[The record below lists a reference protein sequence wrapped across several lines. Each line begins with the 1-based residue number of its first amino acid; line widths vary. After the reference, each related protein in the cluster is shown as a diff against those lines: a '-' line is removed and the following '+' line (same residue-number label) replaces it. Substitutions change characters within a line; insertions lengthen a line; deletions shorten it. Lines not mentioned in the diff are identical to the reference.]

1 MNTYMAV
8 YIDDIPAVSDLD
20 LPLPVAVVQD
30 AKGKPIVSLSDARLP
45 DHRLYPDLL
54 LGVALSKSGLK
65 ALERLGAYVAA
76 QFSCAPPPVADLTA
90 SNAER
95 DGPEI
100 ALAVAREL
108 TAELQRQAE
117 RNVALTRSLAALR
130 DTHARTQA
138 AFDRLE
144 RFVLDNDLAG
154 RTEHF
159 ALLPSAETGAIVL
172 NGEADIEQRLP
183 TASPGLSDIELFIE
197 EVESPEGGILT
208 VTLSTSEDGVT
219 RGHWEVAGHALAG
232 GRIRL
237 SLPVSLETE
246 VLTPVLTIS
255 WAGEG
260 FVRVPTALFHPDPRF
275 QAHLAGLP
283 DGRVLAC
290 RCWTYVPG
298 CEASIPADAILPS
311 ATDAKVART
320 RLLDRRL
327 LETAVNL
334 TPGNDHFRYLE
345 DADALMVHAPTSGVS
360 VGMIPGVALKGATHI
375 KAQVCTRSDQ
385 APAVDYALAIAPVTV
400 RPEPDD
406 SLPEFEPGHQAPWI
420 SLDALE
426 LGEIHLPLNGPLS
439 EPHDLYLM
447 TRLAGGA
454 GDASWG
460 WSTFGKIKITLE

>member
-1 MNTYMAV
+1 M
-8 YIDDIPAVSDLD
+8 
-20 LPLPVAVVQD
+20 
-30 AKGKPIVSLSDARLP
+30 
-45 DHRLYPDLL
+45 
-54 LGVALSKSGLK
+54 
-65 ALERLGAYVAA
+65 
-76 QFSCAPPPVADLTA
+76 
-90 SNAER
+90 
-95 DGPEI
+95 
-100 ALAVAREL
+100 
-108 TAELQRQAE
+108 
-117 RNVALTRSLAALR
+117 
-130 DTHARTQA
+130 
-138 AFDRLE
+138 
-144 RFVLDNDLAG
+144 
-154 RTEHF
+154 
-159 ALLPSAETGAIVL
+159 LPSVETGAIEL
-172 NGEADIEQRLP
+172 NSETDIEQRLP
-183 TASPGLSDIELFIE
+183 IASPGLSDIELFIE
-197 EVESPEGGILT
+197 EVQNPEGGSLA
-208 VTLSTSEDGVT
+208 VTLSTAEDGVA

-255 WAGEG
+255 WVGEG

-298 CEASIPADAILPS
+298 CEASIPANVVLPS

-320 RLLDRRL
+320 RLLARRL

-334 TPGNDHFRYLE
+334 TPTNEHFRYLE
-345 DADALMVHAPTSGVS
+345 DADALMVHAPTSGAS
-360 VGMIPGVALKGATHI
+360 VGMIPGVALKGVTHI

-385 APAVDYALAIAPVTV
+385 APTVEYALAIAPTAL
-400 RPEPDD
+400 RPEPGGA
-406 SLPEFEPGHQAPWI
+406 LPEFEDGHQAPWI

-426 LGEIHLPLNGPLS
+426 LGEIHLPLDGPLS